1 MDAPCRELI
10 SWIVLS
16 ILLTTELEIG
26 EGVMDGFC
34 VWKFRF
40 YQVTGFRII
49 GL

>member
-26 EGVMDGFC
+26 GGGDGRILRLEISILSRSGN
-34 VWKFRF
+34 RF
-40 YQVTGFRII
+40 
-49 GL
+49 